1 MSKGSIRLPA
11 RAIEDGRI
19 GTARVRDSGIVNRAV
34 AFGLSDEHVAR
45 IDAACANEIESVR
58 SLISPSPIE
67 RMQQLG
73 RMPKGRMNKT
83 EAAYA
88 DVLAARLHAG
98 EILWFRFEA
107 LKLRLADRTFIT
119 IDFPVITAGGALE
132 FHEVKGRWTDDARA
146 KTKMA
151 AEQFPFRF
159 LAIQRDGRHGW
170 RIEDLTGRSW

>member
-1 MSKGSIRLPA
+1 MSKGTIRLPESA
-11 RAIEDGRI
+11 VTDGRI
-19 GTARVRDSGIVNRAV
+19 GTARVLGASVGSALRAPI
-34 AFGLSDEHVAR
+34 A
-45 IDAACANEIESVR
+45 ITPAA
-58 SLISPSPIE
+58 PSPVE

-73 RMPKGRMNKT
+73 RLPTGRMNKT

-88 DVLAARLHAG
+88 AVLAARLHAG

-170 RIEDLTGRSW
+170 RIEDLTARSW

>member
-1 MSKGSIRLPA
+1 MSKGTIRLPES
-11 RAIEDGRI
+11 AITNGRI
-19 GTARVRDSGIVNRAV
+19 GTAQVRGIATSIGSEPSRVMADIARAP
-34 AFGLSDEHVAR
+34 AYG
-45 IDAACANEIESVR
+45 
-58 SLISPSPIE
+58 SPIE
-67 RMQQLG
+67 RMQSLG

-98 EILWFRFEA
+98 EILWYRFEA
-107 LKLRLADRTFIT
+107 LKLRLADKTFIT

-146 KTKMA
+146 KTKVA

-159 LAIQRDGRHGW
+159 LAVQRDGRHGW
-170 RIEDLTGRSW
+170 RIEDMTARSW

>member
-1 MSKGSIRLPA
+1 
-11 RAIEDGRI
+11 
-19 GTARVRDSGIVNRAV
+19 
-34 AFGLSDEHVAR
+34 
-45 IDAACANEIESVR
+45 
-58 SLISPSPIE
+58 
-67 RMQQLG
+67 MQQLG

-170 RIEDLTGRSW
+170 RIEDLTAHSW

>member
-1 MSKGSIRLPA
+1 MSKGTIRLPQS
-11 RAIEDGRI
+11 AIAGGRI
-19 GTARVRDSGIVNRAV
+19 GTARVSGIASGLGLPV
-34 AFGLSDEHVAR
+34 AEVA
-45 IDAACANEIESVR
+45 AAIAAAPAQ
-58 SLISPSPIE
+58 PSPIE

-73 RMPKGRMNKT
+73 RLPKGRMNKT

-107 LKLRLADRTFIT
+107 LKLRLADKTFIT

-170 RIEDLTGRSW
+170 RVEDLTGRSW

>member
-1 MSKGSIRLPA
+1 MGGILSKGSIRLPA
-11 RAIEDGRI
+11 SAIEAGRI
-19 GTARVRDSGIVNRAV
+19 GTARVRGLAV
-34 AFGLSDEHVAR
+34 GSPLPADDVISALGGAQ
-45 IDAACANEIESVR
+45 R
-58 SLISPSPIE
+58 SQSPVE

-88 DVLAARLHAG
+88 DLLAARLHAG

-170 RIEDLTGRSW
+170 RIEDLTARSW